1 LGKVPRFVGR
11 FDGCD
16 GFFSCFELSLPKA
29 VPTAG
34 AIHRQ
39 EVAGKP
45 VVRRLFFILIIVPP
59 ARTAFGWLAEVS
71 DVRC

>member
-1 LGKVPRFVGR
+1 VPRFVGR

-16 GFFSCFELSLPKA
+16 GFFSFFELSLTKE

-34 AIHRQ
+34 AIHRKDVT
-39 EVAGKP
+39 ENP

-59 ARTAFGWLAEVS
+59 ARTAFGWLATMS
-71 DVRC
+71 DARC